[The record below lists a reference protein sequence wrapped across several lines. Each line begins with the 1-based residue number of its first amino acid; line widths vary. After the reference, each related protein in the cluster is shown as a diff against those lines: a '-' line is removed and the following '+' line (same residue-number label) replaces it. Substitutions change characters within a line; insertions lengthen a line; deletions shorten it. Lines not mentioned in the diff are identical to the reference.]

1 MLEFAV
7 QYQTAIDSIT
17 GDQDMKMHELELDSG
32 EWKLAKQLHNTL
44 KVFKHAKLYFSC
56 KTPSIS
62 TVIPVMN
69 HIDEHLATTAENSH
83 YSVALHSALAI
94 GKQTLNKY
102 YNKTNYSEVYQI
114 TMILHPRHKL
124 KYFES
129 TGWQEDWIVTAQS
142 IVCNEFDRT

>member
-1 MLEFAV
+1 
-7 QYQTAIDSIT
+7 
-17 GDQDMKMHELELDSG
+17 
-32 EWKLAKQLHNTL
+32 
-44 KVFKHAKLYFSC
+44 
-56 KTPSIS
+56 
-62 TVIPVMN
+62 MN

-102 YNKTNYSEVYQI
+102 YNKTNYSEVYRI
-114 TMILHPRHKL
+114 AMSKFKCSPSHFAINSPSIPPVLHPRHKL